1 VIASAAR
8 APNRLRVRA
17 GRHYFEFKFTA
28 LSFTS
33 PDKVRFKWQLDGLE
47 RDWVEGGTKRSVSY
61 SFIPP
66 GDYVFRVQACNND
79 GVWNQEGAALQL
91 VVLPSY
97 WQTSWF
103 RLLAVGTLAALL
115 FGLYRLKVAR
125 MRALERLRLR
135 IARDLHDEVGANL
148 GSISLLAQVMEKKP
162 STEDATLVRD
172 IAGQTVDTLR
182 DIVWFIDPAH
192 ERLSDLVA
200 RMRETAGALLHEIP
214 FQFESGGDF
223 SSEHL
228 PLDFRRNALPWFK
241 EALHNIVK
249 HARATQVKITV
260 RRRGNAFEVQIH
272 DNGIGFD
279 PRARSSGNGLKN
291 LKRRAREMRGEL
303 SIDSQPG
310 QGATLSLR
318 ARIT

>member
-1 VIASAAR
+1 
-8 APNRLRVRA
+8 
-17 GRHYFEFKFTA
+17 
-28 LSFTS
+28 
-33 PDKVRFKWQLDGLE
+33 
-47 RDWVEGGTKRSVSY
+47 
-61 SFIPP
+61 
-66 GDYVFRVQACNND
+66 
-79 GVWNQEGAALQL
+79 
-91 VVLPSY
+91 
-97 WQTSWF
+97 
-103 RLLAVGTLAALL
+103 
-115 FGLYRLKVAR
+115 
-125 MRALERLRLR
+125 
-135 IARDLHDEVGANL
+135 
-148 GSISLLAQVMEKKP
+148 
-162 STEDATLVRD
+162 LVRD